1 MTTQKLERN
10 PTFSKSRVSESLN
23 SQLSTKIMTSIDLPS
38 LASLEF
44 IAYINDAGE
53 LPVEFQGSIGIYAIF
68 DRERI
73 LQFVGY
79 SRDIYLSLKQHLV
92 RQPDACYWLKATTI
106 DKPNRTFLE
115 GVQAAWIDEN
125 GSVPNGNGDDS
136 KTWVDAIETNHAM
149 TDLERASFEDLD
161 GVAQT
166 KLLKQVARRVEETIF
181 TKLKERGVQTEI
193 RFNPKLKEQGLLDL
207 K

>member
-1 MTTQKLERN
+1 MN
-10 PTFSKSRVSESLN
+10 
-23 SQLSTKIMTSIDLPS
+23 SIDLPS
-38 LASLEF
+38 IASLEF

-53 LPVEFQGSIGIYAIF
+53 LPVELQGSIGIYAIF

-115 GVQAAWIDEN
+115 GVQAAWIAEN
-125 GSVPNGNGDDS
+125 GSVPSGNGAAS
-136 KTWVDAIETNHAM
+136 QTWLDPIETNHAM
-149 TDLERASFEDLD
+149 TDSERASFEDLD

-166 KLLKQVARRVEETIF
+166 KLLKQVARRVEETIL

-193 RFNPKLKEQGLLDL
+193 RFNPKLKDQGLLDL

>member
-1 MTTQKLERN
+1 
-10 PTFSKSRVSESLN
+10 
-23 SQLSTKIMTSIDLPS
+23 MTSTIDLPS
-38 LASLEF
+38 LAGLEF
-44 IAYINDAGE
+44 IAYLDRVGE

-68 DRERI
+68 DRERV

-115 GVQAAWIDEN
+115 GVQAAWIAEN
-125 GSVPNGNGDDS
+125 GSVPSGNGAAS
-136 KTWVDAIETNHAM
+136 QTWLDPIDTNHAM

-161 GVAQT
+161 GVAQI
-166 KLLKQVARRVEETIF
+166 KLLKQVARRVEETIL